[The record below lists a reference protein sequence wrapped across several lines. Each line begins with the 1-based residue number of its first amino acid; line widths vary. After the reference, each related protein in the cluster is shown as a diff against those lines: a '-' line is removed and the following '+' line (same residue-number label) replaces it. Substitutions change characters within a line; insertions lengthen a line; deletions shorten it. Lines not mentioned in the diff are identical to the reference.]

1 MDLVFTVLVITVGI
15 ALFFDYTNGFHDA
28 ANAIAT
34 SVSTRALTP
43 RLALTMAAILN
54 FVGALLGVEVA
65 KTIAEILSGF
75 DAISTP
81 EHALTVVLSAL
92 LGAITWNLI
101 TWYFGIPSS
110 SSHALIGGLIGVGL
124 VAGVSVD
131 WDKVVDKVAIPM
143 VLSPLI
149 GFTGAFIVMTSIMWA
164 LRRRNPHSVNR
175 GFRRSQVFSAAAL
188 SLGHGLQ
195 DAQKTMGVIV
205 LALIAAGEHTAA
217 NDDIPLWV
225 ILSAATAISL
235 GTFSG
240 GMRIMRTMGR
250 RIIALDPPRGFA
262 AESTAAVV
270 LYGMAIYAQ
279 APVSTT
285 HTMTSAVMGAGAT
298 KRFSA
303 VRWGVARSI
312 ITAWIITI
320 PAAATVGALAYLL
333 LRTVIPGN

>member
-1 MDLVFTVLVITVGI
+1 VDYAFALVILTIAI

-43 RLALTMAAILN
+43 RVALAMAAALN

-65 KTIAEILSGF
+65 KTIADILTGFEGFTEI
-75 DAISTP
+75 
-81 EHALTVVLSAL
+81 HALTVIMSAL
-92 LGAITWNLI
+92 VGAITWNLI

-110 SSHALIGGLIGVGL
+110 SSHALIGGLIGVGMA
-124 VAGVSVD
+124 AGISVN
-131 WDKVVDKVAIPM
+131 WDKVIEKVAIPM
-143 VLSPLI
+143 VVSPLL
-149 GFTGAFIVMTSIMWA
+149 GFCGAFIVMTAIMWIF
-164 LRRRNPHSVNR
+164 RRVRPRRVNH
-175 GFRRSQVFSAAAL
+175 GFRLAQIVSAAML

-205 LALIAAGEHTAA
+205 LALVAAGRLPNADTVPTWVIAA
-217 NDDIPLWV
+217 
-225 ILSAATAISL
+225 SASAISL

-262 AESTAAVV
+262 AELTASFV
-270 LYGMAIYAQ
+270 LYFMAIGQ
-279 APVSTT
+279 HAPVSTT
-285 HTMTSAVMGAGAT
+285 HTMTSSVMGAGAT
-298 KRFSA
+298 QSLRA

-312 ITAWIITI
+312 IVAWIITL
-320 PAAATVGALAYLL
+320 PMAGLVGALAYTLIAFIIE
-333 LRTVIPGN
+333 R

>member
-1 MDLVFTVLVITVGI
+1 
-15 ALFFDYTNGFHDA
+15 
-28 ANAIAT
+28 
-34 SVSTRALTP
+34 
-43 RLALTMAAILN
+43 MAAILN
-54 FVGALLGVEVA
+54 FVGALLGVGVA
-65 KTIAEILSGF
+65 KTIKDILTGF
-75 DAISTP
+75 DGLTP
-81 EHALTVVLSAL
+81 NHALTVVLSAL
-92 LGAITWNLI
+92 VGAIVWNLI

-124 VAGVSVD
+124 AAGV
-131 WDKVVDKVAIPM
+131 
-143 VLSPLI
+143 I
-149 GFTGAFIVMTSIMWA
+149 GRLGQGRRQGRHPDGAQPRDGL
-164 LRRRNPHSVNR
+164 LRRVPRHARDHVDLPAR
-175 GFRRSQVFSAAAL
+175 PTRTRSTAASASSQTVSAAAL

-205 LALIAAGEHTAA
+205 LALIAGGEHTG
-217 NDDIPLWV
+217 DDIPLWV
-225 ILSAATAISL
+225 ILAAAGAISL
-235 GTFSG
+235 GTMSG

-270 LYGMAIYAQ
+270 LYGMAIGLH

-312 ITAWIITI
+312 ITAWVITI
-320 PAAATVGALAYLL
+320 PAAAAVGALCLLPAALRHPRQLTVDVEARGVDRGFDRPDGSRVTLNL
-333 LRTVIPGN
+333 LRAFAERRPQPNRPWM